1 MILSITD
8 YCSPT
13 FLGKVI
19 CICYENLYVWLQG
32 LIDEIS
38 DVLKKRKEN
47 EELDTEL
54 TRTDI
59 IKCIQS
65 EKVRFR
71 GLNLSGLDLSKLVII
86 STPKCLKKLL

>member
-1 MILSITD
+1 M
-8 YCSPT
+8 
-13 FLGKVI
+13 KA
-19 CICYENLYVWLQG
+19 CIIWFQG
-32 LIDEIS
+32 LIDGIG
-38 DVLKKRKEN
+38 DVLNKRKEN

-59 IKCIQS
+59 IKCIQA

-86 STPKCLKKLL
+86 LTLKRLKKLL